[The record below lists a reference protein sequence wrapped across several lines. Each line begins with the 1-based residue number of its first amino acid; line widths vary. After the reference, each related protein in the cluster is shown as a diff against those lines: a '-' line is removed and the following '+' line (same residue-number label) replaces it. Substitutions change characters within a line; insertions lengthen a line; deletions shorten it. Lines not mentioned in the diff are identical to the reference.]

1 MTFLQCNR
9 DGRFVKRIVN
19 ENIMNER
26 GKAMNR
32 TITLSLAI
40 LIAVAASEP
49 ASSHET
55 TRQAF
60 SQARLLAQAETDTN
74 ADNLKELPPGRCQLR
89 IDVGTVADDQATP
102 AVVRIVNPLTGKT
115 IPLSGEIHRNLNWY
129 SLDAAAT
136 VAVPQMKLRIE
147 AIRGLDTELA
157 TAEIDLTGKSVATVK
172 LSLKNFYDAHFRGL
186 RGGNTHLHLMKLTH
200 EEALRYLR
208 VVPQSDAIDL
218 VYLSYLRRIPD
229 ERHYI
234 SNQIVA
240 DSFTGGSLHRL
251 SQHGVL
257 FDNGQEH
264 RHNFGRGDQGYG
276 HVMLLNLERLIEPV
290 SLGPGIMGEGTDDTP
305 LQAGIRA
312 AHEEHATAI
321 WCHNTFGLEDVPNW
335 MAGLIH
341 AQNIYD
347 GGTHGT
353 YEDTFY
359 RYLNLGLKV
368 PFSTG
373 TDWFMYDFSRVY
385 VPMFDELTS
394 ASWLKELRD
403 GRSFITNGPLLEL
416 EAERGGLGETL
427 LLPAPNRVTFMGKAM
442 GRVDFG
448 QLEMIYNGQVVDQ
461 VAAKKEDGYH
471 HAEKHFRVEINES
484 GWVALRVKPDANVNE
499 LGRPLFAHTSPIYI
513 EVGGKP
519 TFRKETAE
527 QLVADMQESVQT
539 IKTLGKFTSDTTR
552 AQLLSVYETE
562 IAKLKARIERE
573 K

>member
-1 MTFLQCNR
+1 MQPLPIT
-9 DGRFVKRIVN
+9 IV
-19 ENIMNER
+19 IL
-26 GKAMNR
+26 A
-32 TITLSLAI
+32 TLAI
-40 LIAVAASEP
+40 PSR
-49 ASSHET
+49 SFSHET

-60 SQARLLAQAETDTN
+60 SLSRQIAQADTEAN
-74 ADNLKELPPGRCQLR
+74 AEDLNELPKGRCQLR
-89 IDVGTVADDQATP
+89 IEVVVANDGQPVP
-102 AVVRIVNPLTGKT
+102 AVVRIVNPASGKT

-136 VAVPQMKLRIE
+136 VAVPRMKLRIE
-147 AIRGLDTELA
+147 AIRGLDTERA
-157 TAEIDLTGKSVATVK
+157 AIEIDLTGRDQASVK

-200 EEALRYLR
+200 EEALRYLT

-218 VYLSYLRRIPD
+218 VYLSYLRRVPD
-229 ERHYI
+229 ERHYV

-240 DSFTGGSLHRL
+240 DSFAGGSLHRL
-251 SQHGVL
+251 SQHGIL
-257 FDNGQEH
+257 FDNGEEH

-276 HVMLLNLERLIEPV
+276 HVMLLNLKRLIEPV

-305 LQAGIRA
+305 IQNGIRA
-312 AHEEHATAI
+312 AHEDQATVI
-321 WCHNTFGLEDVPNW
+321 WCHNTFGFEDIPNW

-385 VPMFDELTS
+385 VPLHDELTS
-394 ASWLKELRD
+394 VSWLKELRD

-427 LLPAPNRVTFMGKAM
+427 SLPGPNRVTFAAKAM

-448 QLEMIYNGQVVDQ
+448 QIEMIYNGKVVDQ
-461 VAAKKEDGYH
+461 AAARKEAGYY
-471 HAEKHFRVEINES
+471 HADKHFRVEVKEP
-484 GWVALRVKPDANVNE
+484 GWVALRIKPDANVNE
-499 LGRPLFAHTSPIYI
+499 LGRPLFAHTSPIYL
-513 EVGGKP
+513 EVDGK
-519 TFRKETAE
+519 TIFRKETAE
-527 QLVADMQESVQT
+527 QLVAEMRQSIET
-539 IKTLGKFTSDTTR
+539 IKALGEFNSDATR
-552 AQLLSVYETE
+552 DQLLAVYETE
-562 IAKLKARIERE
+562 IKNLEQRIERG

>member
-1 MTFLQCNR
+1 
-9 DGRFVKRIVN
+9 
-19 ENIMNER
+19 
-26 GKAMNR
+26 MNR
-32 TITLSLAI
+32 TMTVSLII
-40 LIAVAASEP
+40 LIAVATGERA
-49 ASSHET
+49 ASHET
-55 TRQAF
+55 SRQAS
-60 SQARLLAQAETDTN
+60 SQARLLAQADTDAN
-74 ADNLKELPPGRCQLR
+74 AESVNELPPGRCQLH
-89 IDVGTVADDQATP
+89 IEVGSEDNDQASP

-115 IPLSGEIHRNLNWY
+115 IPLTGEIHRNLNWY
-129 SLDAAAT
+129 SLDAAA
-136 VAVPQMKLRIE
+136 VVLVPQMKLRVE

-157 TAEIDLTGKSVATVK
+157 SAEIDLTGTSEATVK

-218 VYLSYLRRIPD
+218 VYLSYLRRVPD

-240 DSFTGGSLHRL
+240 DSFSGGSLQLL
-251 SQHGVL
+251 SQHGTL

-276 HVMLLNLERLIEPV
+276 HVMLLNLERLIQPV
-290 SLGPGIMGEGTDDTP
+290 SLGPGIMGVGTDDTP
-305 LQAGIRA
+305 LQVGIRA
-312 AHEEHATAI
+312 AHEDQATAI
-321 WCHNTFGLEDVPNW
+321 WCHNTFGFEDVPNW

-359 RYLNLGLKV
+359 RYLNVGLKV

-427 LLPAPNRVTFMGKAM
+427 LLPAPNRITFMGKAM

-448 QLEMIYNGQVVDQ
+448 QLEMIYNGQVVDH
-461 VAAKKEDGYH
+461 VAAKKEGGYH
-471 HAEKHFRVEINES
+471 HAEKQFRVEIEES

-513 EVGGKP
+513 EVAGKP
-519 TFRKETAE
+519 VFRKEAAE
-527 QLVADMQESVQT
+527 QLVADMQQSVQT
-539 IKTLGKFTSDTTR
+539 IQSLGKFTSDATR
-552 AQLLSVYETE
+552 SQLISVYETE
-562 IAKLKARIERE
+562 IKKLEQRIERE

>member
-1 MTFLQCNR
+1 M
-9 DGRFVKRIVN
+9 V
-19 ENIMNER
+19 
-26 GKAMNR
+26 
-32 TITLSLAI
+32 
-40 LIAVAASEP
+40 
-49 ASSHET
+49 
-55 TRQAF
+55 
-60 SQARLLAQAETDTN
+60 
-74 ADNLKELPPGRCQLR
+74 ADNEQP
-89 IDVGTVADDQATP
+89 VP
-102 AVVRIVNPLTGKT
+102 AVVRVVNPQTGKT
-115 IPLSGEIHRNLNWY
+115 IPLTGEIHRNMHWY
-129 SLDAAAT
+129 SLDAAAS

-157 TAEIDLTGKSVATVK
+157 STEIDLSGKGEASVK
-172 LSLKNFYDAHFRGL
+172 LSLKNFYDAYFRGL
-186 RGGNTHLHLMKLTH
+186 RGGNTHLHLMKMTH
-200 EEALRYLR
+200 EEALHYLR

-240 DSFTGGSLHRL
+240 DSFAGGSLHRL
-251 SQHGVL
+251 SQEGIL

-276 HVMLLNLERLIEPV
+276 HVMLLNLKQLIQPV

-305 LQAGIRA
+305 VQSGIRA
-312 AHEEHATAI
+312 AHEDQATVI
-321 WCHNTFGLEDVPNW
+321 WCHNTFGFEDIPNW

-341 AQNIYD
+341 AQNIFD

-385 VPMFDELTS
+385 VPVYDDLTS
-394 ASWLKELRD
+394 ASWLKQLRD

-427 LLPAPNRVTFMGKAM
+427 TLPAPNRVTFMGKAM

-448 QLEMIYNGQVVDQ
+448 ELEMVYNGNVVDR
-461 VAAKKEDGYH
+461 VTAKKEGGYY
-471 HAEKHFRVEINES
+471 HADKHFRVEIKEP

-499 LGRPLFAHTSPIYI
+499 LGRPLFAHTSPIYV
-513 EVGGKP
+513 EVGGK
-519 TFRKETAE
+519 TIFRTEVAKELIE
-527 QLVADMQESVQT
+527 EMRQSKQT
-539 IKTLGKFTSDTTR
+539 ISSLGKFTSDTTR
-552 AQLLSVYETE
+552 AELLSVYDTE
-562 IAKLKARIERE
+562 IKKLEQRIEQE
-573 K
+573 QAE

>member
-1 MTFLQCNR
+1 
-9 DGRFVKRIVN
+9 
-19 ENIMNER
+19 
-26 GKAMNR
+26 MNR
-32 TITLSLAI
+32 MFTAWLAI
-40 LIAVAASEP
+40 WAALTVP
-49 ASSHET
+49 DFAASHET
-55 TRQAF
+55 TRHAF
-60 SQARLLAQAETDTN
+60 SQTRQLAQAETDAN
-74 ADNLKELPPGRCQLR
+74 AEDLKQLPRERCQLR
-89 IDVGTVADDQATP
+89 IDVVADDDQAIP
-102 AVVRIVNPLTGKT
+102 AVVRIVNPKTGKT
-115 IPLSGEIHRNLNWY
+115 IPLTGEIHRNLHWY
-129 SLDAAAT
+129 SLDAAAK
-136 VAVPQMKLRIE
+136 VAVPRMKLRIE

-157 TAEIDLTGKSVATVK
+157 TAEIDLTGRSEASVK

-218 VYLSYLRRIPD
+218 VYLSYLRRVPD

-240 DSFTGGSLHRL
+240 DSFSGGSLHRL
-251 SQHGVL
+251 SQQGIL

-276 HVMLLNLERLIEPV
+276 HVMLLNLEHLIQPV
-290 SLGPGIMGEGTDDTP
+290 SLGPGIMGVGTDDTP
-305 LQAGIRA
+305 LQNGIRA
-312 AHEEHATAI
+312 AHADQATVI
-321 WCHNTFGLEDVPNW
+321 WCHNTFGFEDIPNW

-385 VPMFDELTS
+385 VPMYDDLTS
-394 ASWLKELRD
+394 AAWLKELRD
-403 GRSFITNGPLLEL
+403 GRSFITNGPFLEL

-427 LLPAPNRVTFMGKAM
+427 LLPAPNRVTFMAKAM

-448 QLEMIYNGQVVDQ
+448 QLEMIYNGQVVDHA
-461 VAAKKEDGYH
+461 VAKKEGGYYH
-471 HAEKHFRVEINES
+471 TDKQFRVEITES
-484 GWVALRVKPDANVNE
+484 GWVALRIKPDTNVNE

-513 EVGGKP
+513 EVGGK
-519 TFRKETAE
+519 TIFRKETAA
-527 QLVADMQESVQT
+527 QLVAEMQQSVET
-539 IKTLGKFTSDTTR
+539 IKALGKFTSDATR
-552 AQLLSVYETE
+552 AQLLSVYEPE
-562 IAKLKARIERE
+562 IKKLEARIERE

>member
-1 MTFLQCNR
+1 MTTVLPS
-9 DGRFVKRIVN
+9 
-19 ENIMNER
+19 
-26 GKAMNR
+26 
-32 TITLSLAI
+32 LSVAIAI
-40 LIAVAASEP
+40 LAGSPAPYRASG
-49 ASSHET
+49 HET
-55 TRQAF
+55 TRQAAL
-60 SQARLLAQAETDTN
+60 QARQLAQADTA
-74 ADNLKELPPGRCQLR
+74 ADAEDLDQLPKGRCQLR
-89 IDVGTVADDQATP
+89 IDVVIADDGEAVP
-102 AVVRIVNPLTGKT
+102 AVVRIVNPQSGKT

-147 AIRGLDTELA
+147 AIRGLDTERE
-157 TAEIDLTGKSVATVK
+157 TAEIDLTGRAEASVK
-172 LSLKNFYDAHFRGL
+172 LSLKNFYDANFRGL

-200 EEALRYLR
+200 EEALRYLS

-218 VYLSYLRRIPD
+218 VYLSYLRRVPD

-240 DSFTGGSLHRL
+240 DSFSGGSLHRL
-251 SQHGVL
+251 SQHGIL
-257 FDNGQEH
+257 FDNGEEH

-276 HVMLLNLERLIEPV
+276 HVMLLDLERLIKPV

-305 LQAGIRA
+305 LQTGIRA
-312 AHEEHATAI
+312 AHEDQATVI
-321 WCHNTFGLEDVPNW
+321 WCHNKFGFEDIPNW

-385 VPMFDELTS
+385 VPLHEELTS
-394 ASWLKELRD
+394 AKWLKELRD

-416 EAERGGLGETL
+416 EAERGGLGDTL
-427 LLPAPNRVTFMGKAM
+427 ALPAPNRVTFMGKAM
-442 GRVDFG
+442 GRLDFG
-448 QLEMIYNGQVVDQ
+448 RLEMIYNGKVVDH
-461 VAAKKEDGYH
+461 ADAKQEGGYF
-471 HAEKHFRVEINES
+471 HADKHFRVEIDKP
-484 GWVALRVKPDANVNE
+484 GWVALRIEPDDARVNE

-513 EVGGKP
+513 EVGGK
-519 TFRKETAE
+519 TIFDIETAK
-527 QLVADMQESVQT
+527 QLVAEMKDSVET
-539 IKTLGKFTSDTTR
+539 IKSLGKFTSDATR

-562 IAKLKARIERE
+562 IQKLEQRIERE
-573 K
+573 

>member
-1 MTFLQCNR
+1 
-9 DGRFVKRIVN
+9 
-19 ENIMNER
+19 MNSPRESLTR
-26 GKAMNR
+26 
-32 TITLSLAI
+32 TLSFAC
-40 LIAVAASEP
+40 AVLLVFVVPNRST
-49 ASSHET
+49 SHET

-60 SQARLLAQAETDTN
+60 AQARQVAQADTAAN
-74 ADNLKELPPGRCQLR
+74 AEDVNDLPKDRCELR
-89 IDVGTVADDQATP
+89 IEVVVAGNDQSVP
-102 AVVRIVNPLTGKT
+102 AVVRIVNPKSGKT
-115 IPLSGEIHRNLNWY
+115 IPLKGEIHRNLNWY
-129 SLDAAAT
+129 SLDASAT
-136 VAVPQMKLRIE
+136 VSVPPMKLRIE

-157 TAEIDLTGKSVATVK
+157 ATEIDLTGQAEASVK
-172 LSLKNFYDAHFRGL
+172 LSLKNFYDTHFRGL

-200 EEALRYLR
+200 EEALRYLS
-208 VVPQSDAIDL
+208 VVPRSDAIEL
-218 VYLSYLRRIPD
+218 VYLSYLRRVPD

-251 SQHGVL
+251 SQHGIL
-257 FDNGQEH
+257 FDNGEEH

-276 HVMLLNLERLIEPV
+276 HVMLLNLEQLIKPV

-305 LQAGIRA
+305 LQNGIRA
-312 AHEEHATAI
+312 AHEDQATVI
-321 WCHNTFGLEDVPNW
+321 WCHNTFGFEDIPNW
-335 MAGLIH
+335 MAGLID

-385 VPMFDELTS
+385 VPLHEDLTS

-416 EAERGGLGETL
+416 EAERGGLGDTL
-427 LLPAPNRVTFMGKAM
+427 TLPAANRVSFMGKAM

-448 QLEMIYNGQVVDQ
+448 QLEMIYNGKVVDH
-461 VAAKKEDGYH
+461 VVAKKEAGYY
-471 HAEKHFRVEINES
+471 HANKTFRVEIEEP
-484 GWVALRVKPDANVNE
+484 GWVALRIKPDANVNE

-513 EVGGKP
+513 EVGGKSI
-519 TFRKETAE
+519 FREEIAE
-527 QLVADMQESVQT
+527 QLVAEMKQSVQT
-539 IKTLGKFTSDTTR
+539 INVLGKFTSDATR
-552 AQLLSVYETE
+552 ARLLTVYETE
-562 IAKLKARIERE
+562 IRKLEERIERE
-573 K
+573 KQQ

>member
-1 MTFLQCNR
+1 M
-9 DGRFVKRIVN
+9 V
-19 ENIMNER
+19 
-26 GKAMNR
+26 
-32 TITLSLAI
+32 
-40 LIAVAASEP
+40 
-49 ASSHET
+49 
-55 TRQAF
+55 
-60 SQARLLAQAETDTN
+60 
-74 ADNLKELPPGRCQLR
+74 ADNEQP
-89 IDVGTVADDQATP
+89 VP
-102 AVVRIVNPLTGKT
+102 AVVRVVNPQTGKT
-115 IPLSGEIHRNLNWY
+115 IPLTGEIHRNMHWY
-129 SLDAAAT
+129 SLDAAAS

-157 TAEIDLTGKSVATVK
+157 STEIDLSGKGEASVK
-172 LSLKNFYDAHFRGL
+172 LSLKNFYDAYFRGL
-186 RGGNTHLHLMKLTH
+186 RGGNTHLHLMKMTH
-200 EEALRYLR
+200 EEALHYLR

-240 DSFTGGSLHRL
+240 DSFAGGSLHRL
-251 SQHGVL
+251 SQEGIL

-276 HVMLLNLERLIEPV
+276 HVMLLNLKQLIQPV

-305 LQAGIRA
+305 VQSGIRA
-312 AHEEHATAI
+312 AHEDQATVI
-321 WCHNTFGLEDVPNW
+321 WCHNTFGFEDIPNW

-341 AQNIYD
+341 AQNIFD

-385 VPMFDELTS
+385 VPVYDDLTS
-394 ASWLKELRD
+394 ASWLKQLRD

-427 LLPAPNRVTFMGKAM
+427 TLPAPNRVTFMGKAM

-448 QLEMIYNGQVVDQ
+448 ELEMVYNGNVVDR
-461 VAAKKEDGYH
+461 VTAKKEGGYY
-471 HAEKHFRVEINES
+471 HADKHFRVEIKEP
-484 GWVALRVKPDANVNE
+484 GWVAL
-499 LGRPLFAHTSPIYI
+499 
-513 EVGGKP
+513 
-519 TFRKETAE
+519 
-527 QLVADMQESVQT
+527 
-539 IKTLGKFTSDTTR
+539 
-552 AQLLSVYETE
+552 
-562 IAKLKARIERE
+562 
-573 K
+573 

>member
-1 MTFLQCNR
+1 
-9 DGRFVKRIVN
+9 
-19 ENIMNER
+19 
-26 GKAMNR
+26 MNR
-32 TITLSLAI
+32 TMTVSLII
-40 LIAVAASEP
+40 LIAVATGERA
-49 ASSHET
+49 ASHET
-55 TRQAF
+55 SRQAS
-60 SQARLLAQAETDTN
+60 SQARLLAQADTDAN
-74 ADNLKELPPGRCQLR
+74 AESVNELPPGRCQLH
-89 IDVGTVADDQATP
+89 IEVGSEDNDQASP

-115 IPLSGEIHRNLNWY
+115 IPLTGEIHRNLNWY
-129 SLDAAAT
+129 SLDAAA
-136 VAVPQMKLRIE
+136 VVLVPQMKLRVE

-157 TAEIDLTGKSVATVK
+157 SAEIDLTGTSEATVK

-218 VYLSYLRRIPD
+218 VYLSYLRRVPD

-240 DSFTGGSLHRL
+240 DSFSGGSLQLL
-251 SQHGVL
+251 SQHGTL

-276 HVMLLNLERLIEPV
+276 HVMLLNLERLIQPV

-305 LQAGIRA
+305 LQVGIRA
-312 AHEEHATAI
+312 AHEDQATAI
-321 WCHNTFGLEDVPNW
+321 WCHNTFGFEDVPNW

-359 RYLNLGLKV
+359 RYLNVGLKV

-427 LLPAPNRVTFMGKAM
+427 LLPAPNRITFMGKAM

-448 QLEMIYNGQVVDQ
+448 QLEMIYNGQVVDH
-461 VAAKKEDGYH
+461 VAAKKEGGYH
-471 HAEKHFRVEINES
+471 HAEKQFRVEIEES

-513 EVGGKP
+513 EVAGKP
-519 TFRKETAE
+519 VFRKEAAE
-527 QLVADMQESVQT
+527 QLVADMQQSVQT
-539 IKTLGKFTSDTTR
+539 IQSLGKFTSDATR
-552 AQLLSVYETE
+552 SQLISVYETE
-562 IAKLKARIERE
+562 IKKLEQRIERE

>member
-1 MTFLQCNR
+1 MRNATNSPR
-9 DGRFVKRIVN
+9 
-19 ENIMNER
+19 E
-26 GKAMNR
+26 
-32 TITLSLAI
+32 TLMQQFPIAIAI
-40 LIAVAASEP
+40 LAALAVPGRSRG
-49 ASSHET
+49 HET

-60 SQARLLAQAETDTN
+60 TLSRQVAQADTDAN
-74 ADNLKELPPGRCQLR
+74 AEDLDQLPKGRCQLK
-89 IDVGTVADDQATP
+89 IDVLVQDHDQPVP
-102 AVVRIVNPLTGKT
+102 AVVRIVNPASGKT
-115 IPLSGEIHRNLNWY
+115 IALSGEIHRNLNWY

-157 TAEIDLTGKSVATVK
+157 ATEIDLTGKAEASVK

-200 EEALRYLR
+200 EEALRYLT

-229 ERHYI
+229 ERTYI

-240 DSFTGGSLHRL
+240 DSFAGGSLKRL
-251 SQHGVL
+251 SQHGIL
-257 FDNGQEH
+257 FDNGEEH

-276 HVMLLNLERLIEPV
+276 HVMLLNLQRLIQPV

-305 LQAGIRA
+305 IQNGIRA
-312 AHEEHATAI
+312 AHEDKATVI
-321 WCHNTFGLEDVPNW
+321 WCHNTFGFEDIPNW

-385 VPMFDELTS
+385 VPMYDELTS
-394 ASWLKELRD
+394 VSWLKQLRD

-416 EAERGGLGETL
+416 EAERGGLGDTL
-427 LLPAPNRVTFMGKAM
+427 TLPAPNRVTFVGKAM

-448 QLEMIYNGQVVDQ
+448 QIEMIYNGKVVDQ
-461 VAAKKEDGYH
+461 AVAKKEGGYY
-471 HAEKHFRVEINES
+471 HADKHFRVEVKES
-484 GWVALRVKPDANVNE
+484 GWVALRIKPEANVNE
-499 LGRPLFAHTSPIYI
+499 LGRPLFAHTSPIYL
-513 EVGGKP
+513 EVGGKTP
-519 TFRKETAE
+519 FRKETAE
-527 QLVADMQESVQT
+527 ELVAEMKQSMET
-539 IKTLGKFTSDTTR
+539 IKTLGKFTSDATR
-552 AQLLSVYETE
+552 AQLLAVYETE
-562 IAKLKARIERE
+562 IKNLEQRIERE